1 MRGYRLFV
9 IGYQGCFRLGIYEN
23 SSLPFPLSSTH
34 DSQLTTH
41 DSPLTIMFQ
50 RQAREPFP
58 VRNILLLAAFILGCL
73 LYVVNKSKEE
83 PAPPPDVMMNDE

>member
-1 MRGYRLFV
+1 MKILACLFPYR
-9 IGYQGCFRLGIYEN
+9 
-23 SSLPFPLSSTH
+23 P
-34 DSQLTTH
+34 LTTH

-83 PAPPPDVMMNDE
+83 PAPPPDTMMNDE